1 MTGLVVDASVV
12 IAWLFDDEEESRS
25 DRVLKRLEE
34 AGAIVPQLW
43 HLETRNSLLTAE
55 RRGRLSASE
64 VNERLDALK
73 VLPIQTDEEPRPT
86 SSLLLGKDA
95 WTILLRRLI
104 CGTSQAAERRACD
117 TGRSTRSRCRC
128 RRNTA
133 LCHLAIPLV
142 DDEGVHALV
151 RLLGVSPYRIRE

>member
-12 IAWLFDDEEESRS
+12 IAWLFDDEEEPRS

-43 HLETRNSLLTAE
+43 HLETRSSLLTAE

-73 VLPIQTDEEPRPT
+73 VLPIQTDEEPDLQVAFDLARMHGL
-86 SSLLLGKDA
+86 SFYGALYVELA
-95 WTILLRRLI
+95 RRLSAELATLDAAL
-104 CGTSQAAERRACD
+104 GRAAAAE
-117 TGRSTRSRCRC
+117 G
-128 RRNTA
+128 
-133 LCHLAIPLV
+133 IPLS
-142 DDEGVHALV
+142 AT
-151 RLLGVSPYRIRE
+151 